1 MYSINFT
8 VSKKKFYLSLYY
20 NRENSYLFVDGTEI
34 IKFKS
39 KDPEIVG
46 TPFCLGNTSK
56 DQSVD
61 DMKRTGL
68 YGYICD
74 FPVDYDAIT
83 IDDILDIHKYLMKKN
98 MM

>member
-8 VSKKKFYLSLYY
+8 VSKKKFYLSLYD
-20 NRENSYLFVDGTEI
+20 NREKSYLFVDGTEI

-56 DQSVD
+56 D
-61 DMKRTGL
+61 
-68 YGYICD
+68 
-74 FPVDYDAIT
+74 
-83 IDDILDIHKYLMKKN
+83 
-98 MM
+98 